1 MTKIIGYVRVST
13 PEQSFDY
20 QIDKLKEYAKLKDLD
35 IVNIYSDHATGKN
48 VERVGFQDMIEHL
61 KTNPLG
67 VEAVMIYKLDRMG
80 RSLHDLIEI
89 SNWLHDNN
97 IGLISITDS
106 IDTTSSAGRLFFH
119 MVGAIAE
126 YERELILERTSAG
139 LARKKA
145 AGFKLGR
152 PVKKL
157 PMDEI
162 KNSIAMGVPKTRIA
176 KQYGISPQTLY
187 ARLAQTK

>member
-1 MTKIIGYVRVST
+1 MTDIIGYVRVST
-13 PEQSFDY
+13 DAQSY
-20 QIDKLKEYAKLKDLD
+20 EIQIDKIKEYAKLKDYNV
-35 IVNIYSDHATGKN
+35 VNIFTDHATGKN
-48 VERVGFQDMIEHL
+48 AEREGFQSMIEHL
-61 KTNPLG
+61 KKNPLG
-67 VEAVMIYKLDRMG
+67 VEAIIIYKLDRMG

-89 SNWLHDNN
+89 SKWLHEHD
-97 IGLISITDS
+97 IGLISITDN
-106 IDTTSSAGRLFFH
+106 IDTTTSAGRFFFH
-119 MVGAIAE
+119 MAGAFAE
-126 YERELILERTSAG
+126 YERELILERTAAG

-187 ARLAQTK
+187 TRLAQAK

>member
-1 MTKIIGYVRVST
+1 
-13 PEQSFDY
+13 
-20 QIDKLKEYAKLKDLD
+20 AKLKDLD

-157 PMDEI
+157 PMDE
-162 KNSIAMGVPKTRIA
+162 
-176 KQYGISPQTLY
+176 
-187 ARLAQTK
+187 

>member
-1 MTKIIGYVRVST
+1 MTDIIGYVRVST
-13 PEQSFDY
+13 DAQSY
-20 QIDKLKEYAKLKDLD
+20 EIQIDKIKEYAKLKDYNVVS
-35 IVNIYSDHATGKN
+35 IFTDHATGKN
-48 VERVGFQDMIEHL
+48 TDREGFQSMIEHL

-67 VEAVMIYKLDRMG
+67 VEAIIIYKLDRMG

-89 SNWLHDNN
+89 SKWLHEHD
-97 IGLISITDS
+97 IGLISITDN
-106 IDTTSSAGRLFFH
+106 IDTTTSAGRLFFH
-119 MVGAIAE
+119 MAGAFAE

-152 PVKKL
+152 PVKVL

-162 KNSIAMGVPKTRIA
+162 KKSIAMGVPKTQIA
-176 KQYGISPQTLY
+176 KKYGISPQTLY
-187 ARLAQTK
+187 TRLAQTK